1 MSSQD
6 IQKVL
11 VEDIM
16 KTDVVTIEPYAT
28 LKDALRLMKQKK
40 LKSLIVDKSSTSD
53 AYGIITNS
61 QILRKILAEDGDI
74 ELLNVYD
81 VYKKP
86 AFFVSSKIDVKYAA
100 RIMMEHNIKRVAVT
114 DNNELKGVLSVTDL
128 TEYVLSLVD

>member
-1 MSSQD
+1 MQE
-6 IQKVL
+6 KVL
-11 VEDIM
+11 VENIM
-16 KTDVVTIEPYAT
+16 KKNVTTIDAYAT
-28 LKDALRLMKQKK
+28 LKDALRLMKQKN
-40 LKSLIVDKSSTSD
+40 LKSLIVDKSSASD

-81 VYKKP
+81 IYKKP

-100 RIMMEHNIKRVAVT
+100 RTMMEHDIKRVVVT

-128 TEYVLSLVD
+128 TDYVLSLVD

>member
-1 MSSQD
+1 MEKK
-6 IQKVL
+6 IL

-16 KTDVVTIEPYAT
+16 QTDVVTIEPYAT
-28 LKDALRLMKQKK
+28 LKDALKLMKQTNM
-40 LKSLIVDKSSTSD
+40 KSIIVNKCSPSD
-53 AYGIITNS
+53 AFGIITNS

-81 VYKKP
+81 IYKKP

-100 RIMMEHNIKRVAVT
+100 SIMMEHNIKRVVVT

-128 TEYVLSLVD
+128 TDYVLSLVD

>member
-1 MSSQD
+1 MQD
-6 IQKVL
+6 KVL

-16 KTDVVTIEPYAT
+16 KKSVTTIDAYAT
-28 LKDALRLMKQKK
+28 LKDALRVMKQKN
-40 LKSLIVDKSSTSD
+40 LKSLIVDKNSPSD

-61 QILRKILAEDGDI
+61 QILQKILAEDGDI

-100 RIMMEHNIKRVAVT
+100 RTMMEHNIKRVVVT

-128 TEYVLSLVD
+128 TDYVLSLVD

>member
-1 MSSQD
+1 MANEETK
-6 IQKVL
+6 KVL

-16 KTDVVTIEPYAT
+16 KKNVVTIEPYAT
-28 LKDALRLMKQKK
+28 LKDALRLMKQKN
-40 LKSLIVDKSSTSD
+40 LKSLIVDKSSQSD

-114 DNNELKGVLSVTDL
+114 DNNELQGVLSVTDL

>member
-1 MSSQD
+1 MKE
-6 IQKVL
+6 KVL

-16 KTDVVTIEPYAT
+16 KENVTTIEPYAT

-40 LKSLIVDKSSTSD
+40 INSLIVDKSSPSD

-81 VYKKP
+81 IYKKP

-100 RIMMEHNIKRVAVT
+100 RTMMEHDIKRVVVT

>member
-1 MSSQD
+1 MKK
-6 IQKVL
+6 KVL

-16 KTDVVTIEPYAT
+16 KKNVATIEPYAT
-28 LKDALRLMKQKK
+28 LKDALRLMKQKN
-40 LKSLIVDKSSTSD
+40 LKSLIVDKSSSSD
-53 AYGIITNS
+53 AYGIITNN
-61 QILRKILAEDGDI
+61 QILRIILAEDGDI

-100 RIMMEHNIKRVAVT
+100 RTMMEHNIKRVVVT

-128 TEYVLSLVD
+128 TDYVLSLVD